1 MTDLTKLFIVSLAA
15 ASLTLSGCG
24 NESGSSHAA
33 DQSEHSDHDG
43 HDHNAEGH
51 EDHDHDAEGHE
62 DHDHGDDDHGDHGAE
77 RDLGSVTIA
86 GTTLRVSMG
95 GEIEPSAPVHLD
107 IERTDGPEPAA
118 IRVWIGDE
126 AGTGALKSKAM
137 GSGGDYHADAEAPAD
152 VSFPTFLW
160 IEVETADGT
169 RESGSIN
176 IN

>member
-1 MTDLTKLFIVSLAA
+1 MTDLNKLFLASLAA

-24 NESGSSHAA
+24 NESGSSNAA
-33 DQSEHSDHDG
+33 GQSEHGDHDG
-43 HDHNAEGH
+43 QDHDAERH
-51 EDHDHDAEGHE
+51 EDHDHGAEGHE
-62 DHDHGDDDHGDHGAE
+62 DHDHGDDEHGDHGAD

-95 GEIEPSAPVHLD
+95 GKIEPPMTVHLD

-126 AGTGALKSKAM
+126 AATGALKSKAI
-137 GSGGDYHADAEAPAD
+137 GSSGDYHADAEAPAN
-152 VSFPTFLW
+152 VSLPISLW
-160 IEVETADGT
+160 IEIENGDGT
-169 RESGSIN
+169 RETGSIS

>member
-1 MTDLTKLFIVSLAA
+1 MTDLTKLFLVSLAA

-24 NESGSSHAA
+24 NESGSSNAA
-33 DQSEHSDHDG
+33 GQSEHSDHDG
-43 HDHNAEGH
+43 HDHDAEGH

-86 GTTLRVSMG
+86 GTTYRVSMG
-95 GEIEPSAPVHLD
+95 GEIEPSATVHLD

-137 GSGGDYHADAEAPAD
+137 GSSGDYHADAEAPAN
-152 VSFPTFLW
+152 VSLPTSLW
-160 IEVETADGT
+160 IEIETANGT

>member
-1 MTDLTKLFIVSLAA
+1 MTDLTKLFLTSLAA

-24 NESGSSHAA
+24 NESGSSDTHDHA
-33 DQSEHSDHDG
+33 EHGDHDG
-43 HDHNAEGH
+43 
-51 EDHDHDAEGHE
+51 HDHDAEGHE
-62 DHDHGDDDHGDHGAE
+62 DHDHGDDGHGDHGAE

-95 GEIEPSAPVHLD
+95 GEIEPSATVHLD

-137 GSGGDYHADAEAPAD
+137 GSSGDYHADAEAPAD
-152 VSFPTFLW
+152 VSLPTSLW
-160 IEVETADGT
+160 IEVETADGI

>member
-1 MTDLTKLFIVSLAA
+1 MTDLNKLFLASLAA

-24 NESGSSHAA
+24 NESGSSNAA
-33 DQSEHSDHDG
+33 GQSEHGDHDG
-43 HDHNAEGH
+43 QDHDAERH
-51 EDHDHDAEGHE
+51 EDHDHGAEGHE
-62 DHDHGDDDHGDHGAE
+62 DHDHGDDEHGDHGAD

-95 GEIEPSAPVHLD
+95 GKIEPSMTVHLD

-126 AGTGALKSKAM
+126 AATGALKSKAI
-137 GSGGDYHADAEAPAD
+137 GSSGDYHADAEAPAN
-152 VSFPTFLW
+152 VSLPISLW
-160 IEVETADGT
+160 IEIENGDGT
-169 RESGSIN
+169 RETGSIS

>member
-1 MTDLTKLFIVSLAA
+1 MTDLTKLFLVSLAA

-24 NESGSSHAA
+24 NESGSSNAA
-33 DQSEHSDHDG
+33 GQSEHSDHDG
-43 HDHNAEGH
+43 
-51 EDHDHDAEGHE
+51 HDHDAEGHE
-62 DHDHGDDDHGDHGAE
+62 DHDHGDNDHGDHGAE

-86 GTTLRVSMG
+86 GTTLRLSMG
-95 GEIEPSAPVHLD
+95 GEIEPSGTVHLD

-137 GSGGDYHADAEAPAD
+137 GSSGDYHADAEAPAD
-152 VSFPTFLW
+152 VSLPTSLW

>member
-1 MTDLTKLFIVSLAA
+1 MTDLTKLFLVSLAA

-24 NESGSSHAA
+24 NESGSSNAA
-33 DQSEHSDHDG
+33 GQSEHGDHDG
-43 HDHNAEGH
+43 
-51 EDHDHDAEGHE
+51 HDHDAEGHE
-62 DHDHGDDDHGDHGAE
+62 DHDHGDNDHGDHGAE

-95 GEIEPSAPVHLD
+95 GEIEPSATVHLD

-126 AGTGALKSKAM
+126 AATGALKGKAM
-137 GSGGDYHADAEAPAD
+137 GSGGDYHADAEAPAN
-152 VSFPTFLW
+152 VSLPTSLW
-160 IEVETADGT
+160 IEIEAADGT

>member
-1 MTDLTKLFIVSLAA
+1 MTDLTKLFLVSLAA

-24 NESGSSHAA
+24 NESGSSNAA
-33 DQSEHSDHDG
+33 GQSEHSDHDG
-43 HDHNAEGH
+43 
-51 EDHDHDAEGHE
+51 HDHDAEGHE
-62 DHDHGDDDHGDHGAE
+62 DHDHGDNDHGDHGAE

-95 GEIEPSAPVHLD
+95 GEIEPSGTVHLD

-118 IRVWIGDE
+118 IRVWIGDK

-137 GSGGDYHADAEAPAD
+137 GSSGDYHADAEAPAD
-152 VSFPTFLW
+152 VSLPTSLW

>member
-1 MTDLTKLFIVSLAA
+1 MTDLTKLFLASLAA

-24 NESGSSHAA
+24 NESGSSDAHDHA
-33 DQSEHSDHDG
+33 EHGDHDG
-43 HDHNAEGH
+43 
-51 EDHDHDAEGHE
+51 HDHDAEGHE

-95 GEIEPSAPVHLD
+95 GEIEPSGTVHLD

-137 GSGGDYHADAEAPAD
+137 GSSGDYHADAEAPAD
-152 VSFPTFLW
+152 VSLPTSLW
-160 IEVETADGT
+160 IEVETADGIL
-169 RESGSIN
+169 ESGSVPID
-176 IN
+176 